1 MQITSYENNMR
12 AYFQGEI
19 SEKKCVLYTAGKQ
32 IYMQYFMHDTLKQF
46 SSQKWGLGDIQYVT

>member
-46 SSQKWGLGDIQYVT
+46 SSQK